1 MKIRHR
7 IAAAL
12 GYMPT
17 GAVIQG
23 SISFNGEDRAHVS
36 LRVPGGGYW
45 LVGEVD
51 VFTEPGASERLT

>member
-12 GYMPT
+12 GYVPT
-17 GAVIQG
+17 SAAIQG
-23 SISFNGEDRAHVS
+23 SISFKGEDRAHVS
-36 LRVPGGGYW
+36 LRAPGIGGVHW

-51 VFTEPGASERLT
+51 VFTEVSTS